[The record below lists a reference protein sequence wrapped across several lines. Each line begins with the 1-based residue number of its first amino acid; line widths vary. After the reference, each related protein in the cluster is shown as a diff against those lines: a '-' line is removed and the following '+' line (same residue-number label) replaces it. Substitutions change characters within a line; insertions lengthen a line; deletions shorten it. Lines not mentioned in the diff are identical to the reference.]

1 MELGSEFDLDF
12 SQLTETSDTIFSYL
26 KEFPALYTDSGRS
39 ALRLLSG
46 RLAGAK
52 ILAPD
57 YICRSVTDALPKDCK
72 VIYYSVDRRF
82 RIDLEQLE
90 ELIRKHSA
98 RFLYLMYYFGPLQPE
113 DTRKRIAEWKEIYG
127 LTVIEDTTHS
137 LFTARKTVGDYCIAS
152 LRKWFPIPDGGVL
165 YAGEKFPIPDGGV
178 LYAGEKKEWVSQSP
192 EYQESFF
199 RFAGLLEKKSLCGK
213 NAETLER
220 GSGFLRDAET
230 QEKKPG
236 FWKAAETLERKP
248 VSWKAAETL
257 ERKPVSRKAAAMI
270 LKHLFL
276 AEGFDC
282 NAKYREIFA
291 EEEESL
297 NRQKGVYGMSVL
309 SEFLL
314 SHFPITPMCE
324 RRRKNAAF
332 LSKELTRLGYDIAVK
347 AEAPEVLLALPVY
360 AAERDRLRERMM
372 EQRVYCAVH
381 WPLERPAVSGDARWM
396 EKHMISLPI
405 DQRYGEEE
413 MEYLLKCMEI
423 CKNEGML
430 S

>member
-12 SQLTETSDTIFSYL
+12 SQLTETSDNIFSYL
-26 KEFPALYTDSGRS
+26 KEFHALYTDSGRS

-46 RLAGAK
+46 RLAGEK

-72 VIYYSVDRRF
+72 VIYYPVDRRF

-98 RFLYLMYYFGPLQPE
+98 RFLYLMHYFGPLQPE
-113 DTRKRIAEWKEIYG
+113 DTRKRVAEWKETYG
-127 LTVIEDTTHS
+127 LRVIEDTTHS

-165 YAGEKFPIPDGGV
+165 YAGERVSQRPKCQENSFR
-178 LYAGEKKEWVSQSP
+178 LAGE
-192 EYQESFF
+192 
-199 RFAGLLEKKSLCGK
+199 LEKEPVCGK
-213 NAETLER
+213 
-220 GSGFLRDAET
+220 DAEPL
-230 QEKKPG
+230 EKSPG
-236 FWKAAETLERKP
+236 FWRFAEALT
-248 VSWKAAETL
+248 
-257 ERKPVSRKAAAMI
+257 RKPVSRKAAAMV

-276 AEGFDC
+276 TEGFDC

-291 EEEESL
+291 EEEEAL
-297 NRQKGVYGMSVL
+297 NCQKGVYSMSVL

-314 SHFPITPMCE
+314 SRFPITPMCK

-360 AAERDRLRERMM
+360 AAERDRLRERLM

-413 MEYLLKCMEI
+413 LEYLLKCLEV

-430 S
+430 SEKFENL